1 MGRSGRKRSGRSI
14 LMCAVRRAP
23 CAVHLAHS
31 GTKHREGS
39 RARTGTV
46 PCSPLRALA
55 GPSPSGSTGMF
66 RLIVQPLKCA
76 LTASLGGARRPPRR
90 GGGLGRS
97 RRSRLCRLVRTHAG
111 HRCRRPPQT
120 VGPTS
125 ASPGLP
131 FCLLVRSSRTPA
143 SASESSGAGHGTEGV
158 GQEEEGI
165 EQARQSGTSGSCPA
179 LMEEKAARY
188 HRTVVAETINA
199 RGGDVRPGPVL
210 AVVRETRTHQGAA

>member
-1 MGRSGRKRSGRSI
+1 
-14 LMCAVRRAP
+14 VRRAP
-23 CAVHLAHS
+23 GALRHEAPGRLPGKDWYGPVFTS
-31 GTKHREGS
+31 S
-39 RARTGTV
+39 RARRTHTIWQYWHV
-46 PCSPLRALA
+46 PAYCPAAQVRSDRVV
-55 GPSPSGSTGMF
+55 G
-66 RLIVQPLKCA
+66 
-76 LTASLGGARRPPRR
+76 RRKKTTRR
-90 GGGLGRS
+90 GSGLGRS